1 MVPIPI
7 EKVHTRRVQLLK
19 KVINLNRIGFGI
31 YNCQESG
38 VKELS
43 ITMLF
48 QLPNPC
54 DDLVKGPSVSFIYTL
69 VIMYLF
75 WPVNANGEGSLVVG
89 AKIKNLF
96 RNQHA
101 ISLYAY
107 GKIRR

>member
-7 EKVHTRRVQLLK
+7 EKVNTRRVQLLE
-19 KVINLNRIGFGI
+19 KVINLYRIGFGI
-31 YNCQESG
+31 NNCQESG
-38 VKELS
+38 VQELS

-48 QLPNPC
+48 QFPNPC
-54 DDLVKGPSVSFIYTL
+54 DDLIKGPSLSFIYTV
-69 VIMYLF
+69 VIVYLF

-96 RNQHA
+96 RNQYA
-101 ISLYAY
+101 ISLYAN